1 MKDRR
6 FTPLHN
12 EGKDAWALKI
22 QETKFS
28 DSGQYEC
35 QVSYHNDVEKKLKK
49 QVTLY
54 VLGEIIC
61 YGFHNQLQFDLPA
74 NSSMLSSTSFY
85 LINPHCKVSKIK
97 DLSENKKVPTL
108 HSPQLYTLIFQ
119 YSIE

>member
-22 QETKFS
+22 QEARFS

-49 QVTLY
+49 QANKNKTTR
-54 VLGEIIC
+54 
-61 YGFHNQLQFDLPA
+61 NDLTA
-74 NSSMLSSTSFY
+74 SYSL
-85 LINPHCKVSKIK
+85 
-97 DLSENKKVPTL
+97 LSE
-108 HSPQLYTLIFQ
+108 
-119 YSIE
+119 E

>member
-22 QETKFS
+22 QEAKFS

-74 NSSMLSSTSFY
+74 NSSILSSASY
-85 LINPHCKVSKIK
+85 LWLTPIAKVK
-97 DLSENKKVPTL
+97 DLSKNKKVPTL
-108 HSPQLYTLIFQ
+108 PHLYTVIFQ